1 MNFNRITDYYK
12 SIAPIESVISKSLN
26 NYLKYI
32 PDSILEKT
40 TTPPTNR
47 GVKNSNYSICKQ
59 NYKLT
64 ALIDWLT
71 ISSTPEYLKQFL
83 NKSGL
88 DDTLIETYLQK
99 SYEVKSKFYEKSF
112 KFLESGSINF
122 GLVQKANRSSLIDLT
137 GSAIQNFRKTFD
149 KTDLQILKAI
159 DLNENFI
166 EADQKVTRIDTTLDF
181 ISIDLFSGLLLWDQI
196 LIHLNKKLFST
207 CAKTSA
213 IKMITTQCD
222 LGHIQTIYVGSRS
235 SDRFLCI
242 YLKHEE
248 SKDNRDEYLEHFTI
262 RFELRLSEK
271 FAYSFVKNSQNLNS
285 ELDFLKLIRE
295 TINIFFE
302 IKENNIYKKFDTHN
316 KTRLDTAHFW
326 HDIFKTDLTI
336 YRYDVYKPVDFFRK
350 KKYCENASLA
360 LYMLKSI
367 EPELI
372 GKILEI
378 GKQKFND
385 KFDKNLDTLNY
396 IRQQYDRKV
405 YVYEE

>member
-12 SIAPIESVISKSLN
+12 SIAPLDSVIVNSLN
-26 NYLKYI
+26 NYLKYL
-32 PDSILEKT
+32 PDTILEKAV
-40 TTPPTNR
+40 TPHTNR

-59 NYKLT
+59 NYKLI

-159 DLNENFI
+159 ELNENFI

-222 LGHIQTIYVGSRS
+222 LGHVQTIYIGSRS

-248 SKDNRDEYLEHFTI
+248 SKDNRDEYLQNFTI

-271 FAYSFVKNSQNLNS
+271 FAYSFVKNSQNLTN
-285 ELDFLKLIRE
+285 EQDFLKLIRE
-295 TINIFFE
+295 TINLFFE
-302 IKENNIYKKFDTHN
+302 IKKTNTLKKFDNHN
-316 KTRLDTAHFW
+316 KARLDIAEFW
-326 HDIFKTDLTI
+326 EQIFKTDITI

-367 EPELI
+367 EPQLI
-372 GKILEI
+372 DKILEI